1 MLLSLQIDFSF
12 VRPAMTAAGL
22 ELSTVITASNY
33 LTLVTVSNF
42 SPLPGYQIIM
52 ADLKIA
58 LII

>member
-22 ELSTVITASNY
+22 ELSTVITASN
-33 LTLVTVSNF
+33 F